1 MLDLIS
7 VPAIDLIEFDQ
18 AEELRERHNDWE
30 FVLTEAH
37 HRMKNTLAL
46 LAALL
51 RRDFTPAA
59 SADLRK
65 AIDRF
70 EGRIL
75 AFGELYRLL
84 EVGRGQGE
92 TSVGDYFGCLCR
104 ALTIAVLEPL
114 GLRCET
120 TIEDVSMARSNASRW
135 AL

>member
-7 VPAIDLIEFDQ
+7 VPVIDLIESDQ

-51 RRDFTPAA
+51 RRDLTPAA

-65 AIDRF
+65 AIDRL
-70 EGRIL
+70 R
-75 AFGELYRLL
+75 
-84 EVGRGQGE
+84 VGSSP
-92 TSVGDYFGCLCR
+92 SVSSIVFLKWEEAR
-104 ALTIAVLEPL
+104 A
-114 GLRCET
+114 RH
-120 TIEDVSMARSNASRW
+120 RW
-135 AL
+135 ATISGICAEP